1 METQQHRSR
10 QAGTGRSSFDRTLAS
25 NKTTRLVIED
35 ARCVRTPSAPPS
47 TSDLFYPPQPPTQH
61 PSSPGRILQRMC
73 TEFPWRDMSWMVGVT
88 FALGSAFFVA
98 NGFLLLL
105 PLVAPSTT
113 FSSQIYWTGTTGL
126 VGGLVFIVGGLA
138 GVLEALNLNR
148 AGQVIVTESVDALH
162 NVETSKLEKRDDE
175 KALHHMTPFRDSAN
189 HLPQRQTAP
198 SSISPE
204 SSLTPSATLPTLYG
218 TSSFLF
224 WPNTPTLR
232 TLFFRDVCFV
242 AAVIQFVGTFVFM
255 VALTTGVCQDLH
267 PISPR
272 TPRSRLSRP
281 VHSDC
286 KARARVLLRLPHTWL
301 TLRKY
306 PGVIDFTNLRLFYL
320 SNLFPATFGGVL
332 FTIASTMQLLH
343 TQPAW
348 YTPLPLTVEWHV
360 SFWNVI
366 GSLGFTLAGALPFLG
381 TTEGSIQASAAS
393 LWGSAAF
400 QLGAML
406 QWYVSIKN
414 SP

>member
-1 METQQHRSR
+1 MEIQQHHSR
-10 QAGTGRSSFDRTLAS
+10 QAGTGRSSFDQTLES

-35 ARCVRTPSAPPS
+35 ARC
-47 TSDLFYPPQPPTQH
+47 PPTQH
-61 PSSPGRILQRMC
+61 RSRPGRVLQRMC

-88 FALGSAFFVA
+88 FAIGSAFFVA

-126 VGGLVFIVGGLA
+126 IGGLVFIAGGFA

-162 NVETSKLEKRDDE
+162 DVETSSKLAKKRDDDDDDE
-175 KALHHMTPFRDSAN
+175 KAVHHIAPFRDSAN
-189 HLPQRQTAP
+189 DLPPRQTAP
-198 SSISPE
+198 SSNSPA
-204 SSLTPSATLPTLYG
+204 SSMTASATWPTLYG

-242 AAVIQFVGTFVFM
+242 AAVIQFIGTFVFM
-255 VALTTGVCQDLH
+255 VALTTG
-267 PISPR
+267 
-272 TPRSRLSRP
+272 
-281 VHSDC
+281 
-286 KARARVLLRLPHTWL
+286 
-301 TLRKY
+301 Y
-306 PGVIDFTNLRLFYL
+306 PGVIDLTNLRLFYL
-320 SNLFPATFGGVL
+320 SNLFPATCGGVL

-348 YTPLPLTVEWHV
+348 YTPLPGTVEWHV
-360 SFWNVI
+360 PFWNVI

-381 TTEGSIQASAAS
+381 TTEGSIQASAANAAGTRKYPHATASSVVPRIS
-393 LWGSAAF
+393 LVRVFRDEFLW
-400 QLGAML
+400 LL
-406 QWYVSIKN
+406 
-414 SP
+414 SPAR